1 MDSQSDPCPKP
12 RLVGVNHVALEV
24 GDLEA
29 ALAFYGAIFAFTLRG
44 RAEKM
49 AFLDMGD
56 QFLALAETQAAAA
69 RPPDYHP
76 DGHFGL
82 VVDDRTRAKA
92 LAEAAGARLIEGSF
106 LDFLDP
112 WGNRI
117 EVVEYADVQF
127 TKAPEVRAGMNLD
140 LHKTEKARRQL
151 VDRGISLVSCS
162 STE

>member
-1 MDSQSDPCPKP
+1 MDNPPDTDTRP
-12 RLVGVNHVALEV
+12 RLIGVNHVALEV

-56 QFLALAETQAAAA
+56 QFLALAETPAAAA
-69 RPPDYHP
+69 RPADYLP

-82 VVDDRTRAKA
+82 VVDDRSRAKT
-92 LAEAAGARLIEGSF
+92 LAVAAGARMIEGSF

-112 WGNRI
+112 WGNRV

-127 TKAPEVRAGMNLD
+127 TKAAEVQAGMD
-140 LHKTEKARRQL
+140 LALRKTDAARRQL
-151 VDRGISLVSCS
+151 AEKGMSP
-162 STE
+162 